1 MNGNDALEK
10 GEIQAIYR
18 KKTKDK
24 VEEHFV
30 AWGMFRYTFSEVR
43 AEWKLIILTAVS
55 ILSISFLEFSIP
67 QMTKAIIDE
76 MQFPASQN
84 NDYLNI

>member
-1 MNGNDALEK
+1 MVNGNIRWRKEK
-10 GEIQAIYR
+10 SKQLTE
-18 KKTKDK
+18 KKTKGM

-55 ILSISFLEFSIP
+55 ILSISILEFSIP

-76 MQFPASQN
+76 MQFPQVRTT
-84 NDYLNI
+84 II